1 MSRVKH
7 NKNTILIFFALA
19 SFVMCSSVFAVTFEG
34 PAGAIPNTNSQPD
47 KFTAPTTDCNPNQ
60 FISFNQSDTPNYK
73 CVDDRV
79 SVSFTDVLRGLADS
93 DPSAEESSATQQEI
107 ESGIIIT
114 VDKSQPFSRS
124 AKGELRI
131 TANVNGKNYYILHAT
146 ENHYLGTF
154 EAGDYMF
161 VENGTN
167 EEIASAIASDLP
179 KFWEDL
185 VDFEYSL
192 TEPFDL
198 IATSSGNQVI
208 ITPTNGT
215 EISSPVIEIQER
227 GFSTFSVLEIK
238 KEEFNALCEQ
248 NKFLA
253 GFENGKIKCE
263 DVSFAGI
270 TGFCLSG
277 AAVSGVDIIN
287 GQKLYVCESADTL
300 LNKTNVILDK
310 ALHGCE
316 TGNLIELKNGE
327 VKCRK
332 FIFESSYEPKLILQ
346 EKILAFR
353 DAFCAEQTDASTIL
367 DGTKVLILTGFVGDD
382 YLNNFNQAQNHTVV
396 LPEIIKDFTG
406 ESVFDRYLKISD
418 NVGDAG
424 KIDVNNLSGNDFFGH
439 DVDIDGNFIV
449 VGAPGNKFGGA
460 KRGAVYIFEK
470 VNGVWEK
477 GGLKSGKA
485 NLSTTE
491 LDGFENIYFPNIG
504 SYDKFGSSVA
514 VYGDILLVGA
524 PGDDH
529 GYSNA
534 GVVHLFDNS
543 YNNVGGW
550 SHTGTLGYGN
560 SFNGFGNY
568 LDDSLTGSLSLSSQD
583 GFGGGLDIY
592 KDRFAVGAPGDD
604 DGGSESG
611 GVYTFRISEE
621 GGYAVNILPE
631 YFFTSGDGSDVDD
644 TFVIQTIP
652 DHETNTKYGEVALG
666 DGILAVGAH
675 KLDDSYTAAGG
686 VFIYEEDESGNWSQ
700 TLKISNNTGSD
711 GELDVD
717 ILRKDD
723 SFGFSVDIYEN
734 ILVVGS
740 KDADD
745 GGNNRGAVYTF
756 IKNNGEWKKQYVISD
771 NSSLTNTGLDGFT
784 PVYNSLPNNN
794 RFGSGVAVSQDG
806 LVVGGQGDNSSK
818 GSAYL
823 FNSVIKNKDTQISTE
838 NGVITFNGK
847 EDAGGEYLSVSD
859 TDWSDVKSVS
869 LWTKNNKNNGAD
881 ILLKISDN
889 GGGDGLLDV
898 NLDDDDYFGRS
909 VSYSD
914 NTLVV
919 GVRND
924 EDGGEE
930 RGAVYIFEKD
940 SNGEWSQ
947 TLKISD
953 NGGGT
958 GKLDINLDN
967 NDWFG
972 SSVSYSD
979 DTLVVGAEHDDD
991 GPGTND
997 GAAYIFEKD
1006 SNGVWSKTLKISN
1019 NGGGNGK
1026 LDINTES
1033 HHYNFGSSVSYSK
1046 DTLVVGAYGDSYF
1059 PNIDNLRLRTGAAYI
1074 FEKDSNGVWSQ
1085 TLKISDNGGV
1095 ENVGELDIRLND

>member
-1 MSRVKH
+1 M
-7 NKNTILIFFALA
+7 
-19 SFVMCSSVFAVTFEG
+19 
-34 PAGAIPNTNSQPD
+34 
-47 KFTAPTTDCNPNQ
+47 
-60 FISFNQSDTPNYK
+60 
-73 CVDDRV
+73 
-79 SVSFTDVLRGLADS
+79 
-93 DPSAEESSATQQEI
+93 
-107 ESGIIIT
+107 
-114 VDKSQPFSRS
+114 
-124 AKGELRI
+124 
-131 TANVNGKNYYILHAT
+131 
-146 ENHYLGTF
+146 
-154 EAGDYMF
+154 
-161 VENGTN
+161 
-167 EEIASAIASDLP
+167 
-179 KFWEDL
+179 
-185 VDFEYSL
+185 
-192 TEPFDL
+192 
-198 IATSSGNQVI
+198 
-208 ITPTNGT
+208 
-215 EISSPVIEIQER
+215 
-227 GFSTFSVLEIK
+227 
-238 KEEFNALCEQ
+238 
-248 NKFLA
+248 
-253 GFENGKIKCE
+253 
-263 DVSFAGI
+263 
-270 TGFCLSG
+270 
-277 AAVSGVDIIN
+277 
-287 GQKLYVCESADTL
+287 
-300 LNKTNVILDK
+300 
-310 ALHGCE
+310 
-316 TGNLIELKNGE
+316 
-327 VKCRK
+327 
-332 FIFESSYEPKLILQ
+332 
-346 EKILAFR
+346 
-353 DAFCAEQTDASTIL
+353 
-367 DGTKVLILTGFVGDD
+367 
-382 YLNNFNQAQNHTVV
+382 
-396 LPEIIKDFTG
+396 PEIIKDFTG

-560 SFNGFGNY
+560 IAISGSSENY
-568 LDDSLTGSLSLSSQD
+568 ADSSLTGNFLNLSSQD

-784 PVYNSLPNNN
+784 PVYNSLPNSN

-869 LWTKNNKNNGAD
+869 LWTKQEEEIEKLD
-881 ILLKISDN
+881 TILEISDN
-889 GGGDGLLDV
+889 TGGAGKLSILLGT
-898 NLDDDDYFGRS
+898 LTGFAES
-909 VSYSD
+909 VSYSED
-914 NTLVV
+914 TLVA
-919 GVRND
+919 GLHLD
-924 EDGGEE
+924 SIGGTSK
-930 RGAVYIFEKD
+930 GAVYIFEKD
-940 SNGEWSQ
+940 SSGVWSR
-947 TLKISD
+947 TLQISD
-953 NGGGT
+953 NGGDGSN
-958 GKLDINLDN
+958 GKLGIDLEKYDN
-967 NDWFG
+967 TFG
-972 SSVSYSD
+972 RSLSSYSD
-979 DTLVVGAEHDDD
+979 GIFLLLVHQGIILEWEQY
-991 GPGTND
+991 T
-997 GAAYIFEKD
+997 
-1006 SNGVWSKTLKISN
+1006 
-1019 NGGGNGK
+1019 
-1026 LDINTES
+1026 
-1033 HHYNFGSSVSYSK
+1033 
-1046 DTLVVGAYGDSYF
+1046 
-1059 PNIDNLRLRTGAAYI
+1059 
-1074 FEKDSNGVWSQ
+1074 
-1085 TLKISDNGGV
+1085 
-1095 ENVGELDIRLND
+1095 

>member
-1 MSRVKH
+1 M
-7 NKNTILIFFALA
+7 L
-19 SFVMCSSVFAVTFEG
+19 
-34 PAGAIPNTNSQPD
+34 
-47 KFTAPTTDCNPNQ
+47 
-60 FISFNQSDTPNYK
+60 
-73 CVDDRV
+73 
-79 SVSFTDVLRGLADS
+79 
-93 DPSAEESSATQQEI
+93 
-107 ESGIIIT
+107 
-114 VDKSQPFSRS
+114 
-124 AKGELRI
+124 
-131 TANVNGKNYYILHAT
+131 
-146 ENHYLGTF
+146 
-154 EAGDYMF
+154 
-161 VENGTN
+161 
-167 EEIASAIASDLP
+167 
-179 KFWEDL
+179 
-185 VDFEYSL
+185 
-192 TEPFDL
+192 
-198 IATSSGNQVI
+198 
-208 ITPTNGT
+208 
-215 EISSPVIEIQER
+215 
-227 GFSTFSVLEIK
+227 
-238 KEEFNALCEQ
+238 
-248 NKFLA
+248 
-253 GFENGKIKCE
+253 
-263 DVSFAGI
+263 
-270 TGFCLSG
+270 
-277 AAVSGVDIIN
+277 
-287 GQKLYVCESADTL
+287 
-300 LNKTNVILDK
+300 
-310 ALHGCE
+310 
-316 TGNLIELKNGE
+316 
-327 VKCRK
+327 
-332 FIFESSYEPKLILQ
+332 
-346 EKILAFR
+346 
-353 DAFCAEQTDASTIL
+353 
-367 DGTKVLILTGFVGDD
+367 
-382 YLNNFNQAQNHTVV
+382 
-396 LPEIIKDFTG
+396 
-406 ESVFDRYLKISD
+406 
-418 NVGDAG
+418 
-424 KIDVNNLSGNDFFGH
+424 
-439 DVDIDGNFIV
+439 
-449 VGAPGNKFGGA
+449 
-460 KRGAVYIFEK
+460 
-470 VNGVWEK
+470 WEK

-784 PVYNSLPNNN
+784 PVYTSLPNSN

-859 TDWSDVKSVS
+859 TDWSEVESIS
-869 LWTKNNKNNGAD
+869 LWTKQEEEIEKLD

-889 GGGDGLLDV
+889 GGGDGLLDI
-898 NLDDDDYFGRS
+898 NLAQGDRFGSS
-909 VSYSD
+909 VSYSN

-919 GVRND
+919 GASGENA
-924 EDGGEE
+924 GGQD

-940 SNGEWSQ
+940 SNDEWSQ
-947 TLKISD
+947 TLKISDSGTGSGKLDVNLNNASEFGSSVSYSDDTLVVGSEGSYGGDLKGAVYVFEKDSSGVWSQTLIISD

-958 GKLDINLDN
+958 GKLDINLGVFDH
-967 NDWFG
+967 FG

-979 DTLVVGAEHDDD
+979 NRLFVGAYKDDD
-991 GPGTND
+991 GGTKK
-997 GAAYIFEKD
+997 GAVYVFEKD
-1006 SNGVWSKTLKISN
+1006 SI
-1019 NGGGNGK
+1019 
-1026 LDINTES
+1026 
-1033 HHYNFGSSVSYSK
+1033 
-1046 DTLVVGAYGDSYF
+1046 
-1059 PNIDNLRLRTGAAYI
+1059 
-1074 FEKDSNGVWSQ
+1074 GVWSQ
-1085 TLKISDNGGV
+1085 TLKISDNGGGAGLLDV
-1095 ENVGELDIRLND
+1095 NLNNNDHFGSSLSYSDDQLFVGAYLDDDGVAGTNLGAVYIFEKDSNGVWTKTLKISDNGGGAGLLDIGLNDSDQFGFSVSYLNSKLIVGATGDDDGGTNKGAVYVFEKDSSGDWSQTLKISDNSGGTGLLDVNLNNGDYFGSSISYLDDTLVVGADGVGSSGGVWKGAVYIANLPLNTDTEKNTNPVFTFGSEDKNVALDFRADATNNDEPSIHFDVASNVKTDTTVDVGLYIPTAAKSWNHIVIVNRGYLEYLKSSFIFTNHLVNSNLFTT

>member
-1 MSRVKH
+1 MSKIKY
-7 NKNTILIFFALA
+7 NKNTILIFSVLAL
-19 SFVMCSSVFAVTFEG
+19 FVMCSSVFAVTFEG

-124 AKGELRI
+124 AGGELRI

-146 ENHYLGTF
+146 ENHYRGTF
-154 EAGDYMF
+154 EGGDYMF

-185 VDFEYSL
+185 VDFESSL

-382 YLNNFNQAQNHTVV
+382 YSNNFNQAQNHTVV

-418 NVGDAG
+418 NAGDAG

-439 DVDIDGNFIV
+439 DVDNGNFIV

-460 KRGAVYIFEK
+460 IF
-470 VNGVWEK
+470 
-477 GGLKSGKA
+477 
-485 NLSTTE
+485 
-491 LDGFENIYFPNIG
+491 
-504 SYDKFGSSVA
+504 
-514 VYGDILLVGA
+514 
-524 PGDDH
+524 
-529 GYSNA
+529 
-534 GVVHLFDNS
+534 
-543 YNNVGGW
+543 
-550 SHTGTLGYGN
+550 
-560 SFNGFGNY
+560 
-568 LDDSLTGSLSLSSQD
+568 
-583 GFGGGLDIY
+583 
-592 KDRFAVGAPGDD
+592 
-604 DGGSESG
+604 
-611 GVYTFRISEE
+611 
-621 GGYAVNILPE
+621 
-631 YFFTSGDGSDVDD
+631 
-644 TFVIQTIP
+644 
-652 DHETNTKYGEVALG
+652 
-666 DGILAVGAH
+666 
-675 KLDDSYTAAGG
+675 
-686 VFIYEEDESGNWSQ
+686 
-700 TLKISNNTGSD
+700 
-711 GELDVD
+711 
-717 ILRKDD
+717 
-723 SFGFSVDIYEN
+723 
-734 ILVVGS
+734 
-740 KDADD
+740 
-745 GGNNRGAVYTF
+745 
-756 IKNNGEWKKQYVISD
+756 
-771 NSSLTNTGLDGFT
+771 
-784 PVYNSLPNNN
+784 
-794 RFGSGVAVSQDG
+794 
-806 LVVGGQGDNSSK
+806 
-818 GSAYL
+818 
-823 FNSVIKNKDTQISTE
+823 
-838 NGVITFNGK
+838 
-847 EDAGGEYLSVSD
+847 
-859 TDWSDVKSVS
+859 
-869 LWTKNNKNNGAD
+869 
-881 ILLKISDN
+881 
-889 GGGDGLLDV
+889 
-898 NLDDDDYFGRS
+898 
-909 VSYSD
+909 
-914 NTLVV
+914 
-919 GVRND
+919 
-924 EDGGEE
+924 
-930 RGAVYIFEKD
+930 
-940 SNGEWSQ
+940 
-947 TLKISD
+947 
-953 NGGGT
+953 
-958 GKLDINLDN
+958 
-967 NDWFG
+967 
-972 SSVSYSD
+972 
-979 DTLVVGAEHDDD
+979 
-991 GPGTND
+991 
-997 GAAYIFEKD
+997 
-1006 SNGVWSKTLKISN
+1006 
-1019 NGGGNGK
+1019 
-1026 LDINTES
+1026 
-1033 HHYNFGSSVSYSK
+1033 
-1046 DTLVVGAYGDSYF
+1046 
-1059 PNIDNLRLRTGAAYI
+1059 
-1074 FEKDSNGVWSQ
+1074 
-1085 TLKISDNGGV
+1085 
-1095 ENVGELDIRLND
+1095 